1 MAIPFKEGRC
11 NREMQFYSTHYS
23 LAFQGGGAKGLAYV
37 GSYRAIQENR
47 SSDDKPIPIKSI
59 IGSSAGGIIA
69 LAISTGICYK
79 EVQEICEQ
87 MSDIPIKDGIK
98 PTSE

>member
-1 MAIPFKEGRC
+1 MSIPFKEGKY

-37 GSYRAIQENR
+37 GSYRAIQENK
-47 SSDDKPIPIKSI
+47 SDGLSIPIKSI

-79 EVQEICEQ
+79 EVQTICEQ
-87 MSDIPIKDGIK
+87 MNDIPTKDSIK
-98 PTSE
+98 PPL